1 MASTVPGTSQSPDPD
16 TAPPGSRAPG
26 MADDQALL
34 LEEQI
39 PALRRYA
46 FALVRDPDAA
56 DDLVQDCLERALSRW
71 YLRRAEGDLRAWL
84 FTILRNLYINA
95 YRARQRRGVGATLDE
110 THSSIAPIAPEQ
122 EAGLQARD
130 VLAAIDQLP
139 EEQKSLL
146 LLIGVED
153 LSYEQAARV
162 LAIPIGTVMSRLSRA
177 RQRLRT
183 LMEDER
189 APLLRRMN

>member
-1 MASTVPGTSQSPDPD
+1 
-16 TAPPGSRAPG
+16 

-46 FALVRDPDAA
+46 FALVRDHDAA

-84 FTILRNLYINA
+84 FTILRNLYING
-95 YRARQRRGVGATLDE
+95 YRARKRRGIGTTIDE
-110 THSSIAPIAPEQ
+110 AQSSIAPDQ
-122 EAGLQARD
+122 EAALQARD

-153 LSYEQAARV
+153 LSYEQAARI

-177 RQRLRT
+177 RQRLRI
-183 LMEDER
+183 LMEDGR
-189 APLLRRMN
+189 ASILRRVK

>member
-1 MASTVPGTSQSPDPD
+1 
-16 TAPPGSRAPG
+16 
-26 MADDQALL
+26 MADDHARL

-46 FALVRDPDAA
+46 FALVRDHDAA

-71 YLRRAEGDLRAWL
+71 YLRRPEGDLRAWL

-95 YRARQRRGVGATLDE
+95 YRARKRRGVNAAIDE
-110 THSSIAPIAPEQ
+110 TQSPIAPEQ

-177 RQRLRT
+177 RRRLRGII
-183 LMEDER
+183 EDGR
-189 APLLRRMN
+189 APLLRRVK